1 MKRSDFKTVEDYIST
16 FPEEIQEKL
25 QTIRATIKKAAPE
38 ATEKISYQIP
48 TFVFH
53 GNLIHY
59 AAFKDHWSLFPGAA
73 GVEHFKEELGDKA
86 VSKGTIQFSLD
97 EPLPLSLIT
106 RITEFRVKQNSSPR
120 KS

>member
-1 MKRSDFKTVEDYIST
+1 M
-16 FPEEIQEKL
+16 FPPEIQEKL

-73 GVEHFKEELGDKA
+73 GVDKFKEELGEKA

-97 EPLPLSLIT
+97 DPLPLELIT
-106 RITEFRVKQNSSPR
+106 KITKFRVEQNSQ
-120 KS
+120 KKKV